1 VATIV
6 RWSGEGRICWTSSP
20 AGIKGKRR
28 LGKDDFRRG
37 AMFLLCAHPAP
48 ERRPRGTQTAGE
60 PQIGRMR
67 RSKIPSRDWRGPGER
82 TLFSLGVRGRS
93 SEQLGAGVYL
103 SGADSSRHS
112 SPKCARGA

>member
-1 VATIV
+1 MRKTRAPHKLNLVMSAIARCDRTIPAFRV
-6 RWSGEGRICWTSSP
+6 RSFARAANEY
-20 AGIKGKRR
+20 
-28 LGKDDFRRG
+28 
-37 AMFLLCAHPAP
+37 
-48 ERRPRGTQTAGE
+48 RRPYEATFFSILSTAE
-60 PQIGRMR
+60 QIGRMR